1 MPLTIHEMKLDGSKT
16 HSRIMFSI
24 DDYQTIYFVLKD
36 CSNRF
41 INDYNN
47 TNLSLNVRLHI
58 LNNEKEIG

>member
-1 MPLTIHEMKLDGSKT
+1 MPLSVHELKLDGST
-16 HSRIMFSI
+16 TFSRIMFSI

-47 TNLSLNVRLHI
+47 TNLSLNVKLHM
-58 LNNEKEIG
+58 LNNDR